1 MALFALRR
9 FLLAIPLLIGIT
21 FVSFLVIHLAP
32 GEPVE
37 VQTGDLSVQSTAQ
50 ARQALRELYGL
61 DKPFHVQYW
70 GWLTRVVKLDFGR
83 SFQPDGRPVLTKIG
97 ERLPITL
104 LLNVVEMLLILA
116 AAVPIG
122 VLSATRQYS
131 LFDKVTTIFVF
142 VGFATPDFW
151 LALLLMILFGVQLG
165 WLPISG
171 LRSLNWEYL
180 AFWQQQWDFA
190 GHLLLPILVATFG
203 GLAGFS
209 RYMRQ
214 SMLEVVRQDYIQ
226 SARAK
231 GLAERVV
238 IGKHALRNA
247 MLPIVTVLGLSLP
260 GLIGGSIIVESIFA
274 IPGMGQL
281 MVQAVFERDYPV
293 IMGNLFIVSTL
304 TLVANLLADVTYSFV
319 DPRIRVGRRGS
330 RGGGA
335 CGGPSAAPGGR
346 SWARRLAP
354 GLCVETTTR
363 L

>member
-1 MALFALRR
+1 MILYAARR
-9 FLLAIPLLIGIT
+9 VVLAIPLVLGIT
-21 FVSFLVIHLAP
+21 FISFMIIHLAP
-32 GEPVE
+32 GDPTQVI
-37 VQTGDLSVQSTAQ
+37 TGDLNPDQQVQKV
-50 ARQALRELYGL
+50 LRETYGL
-61 DKPFHVQYW
+61 DKPLHVQYW
-70 GWLTRVVKLDFGR
+70 NWLSRLVRLDFGR
-83 SFQPDGRPVLTKIG
+83 SFSPDARPVLTKIG
-97 ERLPITL
+97 ERLPVTL
-104 LLNVVEMLLILA
+104 LLNVVEMLIIVA
-116 AAVPIG
+116 IAVPIG
-122 VLSATRQYS
+122 VVSATRQYS
-131 LFDKVTTIFVF
+131 VFDKVTTVFVF

-180 AFWQQQWDFA
+180 SFWRQQTDFL

-231 GLAERVV
+231 GLTERVV

-247 MLPIVTVLGLSLP
+247 MLPIVTILGLSLP
-260 GLIGGSIIVESIFA
+260 GLIGGSVIVESIFA

-293 IMGNLFIVSTL
+293 IMGNLVIVATL
-304 TLVANLLADVTYSFV
+304 TLVANLIADLTYSLV
-319 DPRIRVGRRGS
+319 DPRIRVAARRGRR
-330 RGGGA
+330 
-335 CGGPSAAPGGR
+335 
-346 SWARRLAP
+346 
-354 GLCVETTTR
+354 
-363 L
+363 